1 MVEKKILKSKEILP
15 TNYRLSHQEISKL
28 NAQYN
33 LKNLDFINTQR
44 LRYHKALEA
53 AEQELLE
60 LKDGIQEMKE
70 NYTYAPFL
78 LEKLAEERYKEAI
91 AYFLSLPNVMPQKEF
106 SRNIIKALKIAA
118 GI

>member
-60 LKDGIQEMKE
+60 LKSLNTDLCNESRVLRFEAK
-70 NYTYAPFL
+70 
-78 LEKLAEERYKEAI
+78 ERYKKALVYYRDTTI
-91 AYFLSLPNVMPQKEF
+91 KN
-106 SRNIIKALKIAA
+106 RDIIHTLKIAA